1 MKFIALIMAAV
12 VVVAASAATT
22 ETPKGTTA
30 TATATEAK
38 AAAASVWSQLT
49 PKQQVPILPTR
60 FFRRLFINVWPFQ
73 IDLVDLCG

>member
-22 ETPKGTTA
+22 EIPKGTTA
-30 TATATEAK
+30 AATATEAK

-60 FFRRLFINVWPFQ
+60 LPATLPKRLAISN
-73 IDLVDLCG
+73 